1 MSTSSYTASDIQI
14 LEGLEAVRKR
24 PSMYIGS
31 TGPAGLHHLITELV
45 DNSIDEI
52 SAGFGTVVHVTLHAD
67 GSVTVDDDGR
77 GIPVDTHAA
86 GVSALEVVMTT
97 LHAGGKFDS
106 REQVGYQTAGGLHG
120 VGASCVNALSEFL
133 QVRVQ
138 QNGAIYQQTYQRGIP
153 TTPVENIG
161 TTEKTGTL
169 TTFMPDAEIFD
180 TLEFSHDVLRDRLRE
195 LAFLNKGV
203 RIILVDERVDER
215 RGTDAGSGEGAG
227 KARSSH
233 GSNPSKAGANTTST
247 ALRSVFQYD
256 GGIASFVSYHNQNKE
271 VLHTEPIYV
280 EGTREG
286 VVVEIALQFN
296 TTYSENIFSYAN
308 NIRTSEGG
316 FHESG
321 FKSALTR
328 AFNGYAKENGLLKN
342 AKITLT
348 GEDIREGLTAVISV
362 KVPEPQFEG
371 QTKSKLGNTEVEGI
385 VQSFV
390 GASLKT
396 VLEESPTVVKRIIQK
411 SIQAAQAREAAR
423 SAREVIRRKSVLDSA
438 SMPGKLADCSE
449 RDPTQTEFFLVEG
462 DSAGGTAK
470 QGRDRRYQAVLPLKG
485 KGINVDKARLDKILK
500 NAQVIDIVTALGTG
514 IGAEE
519 FTLDKLRYAKVII
532 MADADVDGAHIR
544 TLLLTFFFR
553 QMPELIAGGHLYIA
567 QPPLYQVR
575 KGRKSQ
581 YLQDDEQ
588 LEDYLLTLA
597 LDTLQITNAR
607 KGTPYTADEYRTIAN
622 AVRKVSLILDELER
636 HAIDTER
643 MCAQLCAGDEADVS
657 QLLDEMGR
665 HEALPLPETE
675 AEVNSKDADVSQI
688 TFTDFQ
694 LGIDGADVYR
704 PSDVSSEQSELEVA
718 PSPLGY
724 ELSELRKELVLLEGF
739 QIFHSDFF
747 PSVDGVSSPE
757 ATVEEG
763 ATLDTTGSTNIHRDL
778 PSDTTPSAGNVK
790 MLFTVQSENGAMYH
804 AQDIL
809 ALAQYVV
816 EMAHRGLNITRYKG
830 LAEMNAD
837 QLRHTTMHREE
848 RILLRVTLDDAV
860 EADRVFTLLMGD
872 TVEPR
877 RAFIERYGTQVNLD
891 LYGA

>member
-1 MSTSSYTASDIQI
+1 MHSSSLQLQQKPLELGNDEKPLQVGMLPRKAGKHAKRKVKNMSTSSYTASDIQI

-52 SAGFGTVVHVTLHAD
+52 SAGFGTVVQVTLHAD
-67 GSVTVDDDGR
+67 GSVSVDDDGR

-133 QVRVQ
+133 QVRVR

-153 TTPVENIG
+153 TTPIENIG

-215 RGTDAGSGEGAG
+215 RGTDAGSAEGAENP
-227 KARSSH
+227 RSTQ
-233 GSNPSKAGANTTST
+233 GINPSKAGANTTST

-519 FTLDKLRYAKVII
+519 FTLEKLRYAKVII

-636 HAIDTER
+636 NAIDTER
-643 MCAQLCAGDEADVS
+643 MCAQLCAGDETDVS
-657 QLLDEMGR
+657 QLLDEHGDGNPR
-665 HEALPLPETE
+665 SVPATIEAD
-675 AEVNSKDADVSQI
+675 VNSKDADVAQI

-694 LGIDGADVYR
+694 LGMDGADVER
-704 PSDVSSEQSELEVA
+704 PSDVSSGHGDGTRSVPA
-718 PSPLGY
+718 TI
-724 ELSELRKELVLLEGF
+724 SELRKELALLEGF

-747 PSVDGVSSPE
+747 PN
-757 ATVEEG
+757 A
-763 ATLDTTGSTNIHRDL
+763 STNIHRDL
-778 PSDTTPSAGNVK
+778 PSDTTP
-790 MLFTVQSENGAMYH
+790 
-804 AQDIL
+804 
-809 ALAQYVV
+809 
-816 EMAHRGLNITRYKG
+816 
-830 LAEMNAD
+830 
-837 QLRHTTMHREE
+837 LRRE
-848 RILLRVTLDDAV
+848 R
-860 EADRVFTLLMGD
+860 
-872 TVEPR
+872 
-877 RAFIERYGTQVNLD
+877 
-891 LYGA
+891 